1 MGLPKTRVLLGFVN
15 NRAGWRGPVLFFLF
29 CSIILWGG
37 MHLFLLQKGDLFM
50 VEVNGLEIGLLAS
63 EDVLDEILS
72 TLEKEAADY
81 YGRPVKLVKK
91 VTARKVFLPLEKE
104 ETEKVYAQLHNM
116 LSYKVAARMVTVN
129 GKDVLPLSSE
139 KDVDLLYEIVASAF
153 IPQEENVLLED
164 IETAE
169 KITTR
174 EYFCYPEEI
183 CDIETLAT
191 VLLRGTD
198 RKEVYLVS
206 RGDSLWKI
214 ARDYSLSV
222 DELKEAN
229 PQLDGENLQI
239 GDEINLIVPEPMVNV
254 ITVERLTVE
263 EKIPFETKYSYD
275 SSLWKMQNEVVEEG
289 KLGIKE
295 VEYQITRENGKET
308 SREIIQER
316 IIAEPEPQLVAR
328 GTAEIPTKGTGNF
341 IWPVE
346 GGGRINSGYGWRS
359 GRFHAGVDIGA
370 RNGTPILAADSGV
383 VVFEGWDGGYGNS
396 IVIFHGHYYTRYA
409 HNSQNKVATG
419 QAVSKGQVIA
429 NMGSTGRSTGYHL
442 HFEVRT
448 GGIYGNTLNPLGF
461 FSP

>member
-1 MGLPKTRVLLGFVN
+1 
-15 NRAGWRGPVLFFLF
+15 
-29 CSIILWGG
+29 
-37 MHLFLLQKGDLFM
+37 
-50 VEVNGLEIGLLAS
+50 
-63 EDVLDEILS
+63 
-72 TLEKEAADY
+72 
-81 YGRPVKLVKK
+81 
-91 VTARKVFLPLEKE
+91 
-104 ETEKVYAQLHNM
+104 
-116 LSYKVAARMVTVN
+116 
-129 GKDVLPLSSE
+129 
-139 KDVDLLYEIVASAF
+139 
-153 IPQEENVLLED
+153 
-164 IETAE
+164 
-169 KITTR
+169 
-174 EYFCYPEEI
+174 
-183 CDIETLAT
+183 
-191 VLLRGTD
+191 
-198 RKEVYLVS
+198 
-206 RGDSLWKI
+206 
-214 ARDYSLSV
+214 
-222 DELKEAN
+222 
-229 PQLDGENLQI
+229 
-239 GDEINLIVPEPMVNV
+239 
-254 ITVERLTVE
+254 
-263 EKIPFETKYSYD
+263 
-275 SSLWKMQNEVVEEG
+275 MQNEVVEEG

-448 GGIYGNTLNPLGF
+448 GGIYGNTLNPLDF